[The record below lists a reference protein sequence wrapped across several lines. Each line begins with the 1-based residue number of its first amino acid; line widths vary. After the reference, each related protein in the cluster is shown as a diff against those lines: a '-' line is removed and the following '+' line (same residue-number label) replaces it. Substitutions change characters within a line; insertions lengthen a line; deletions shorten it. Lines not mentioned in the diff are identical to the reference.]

1 MWEGGARRRWMIS
14 SPTTC
19 HRGIASGSGS
29 GDGCSGTARRRRVV
43 TLQHPARGRQRSK
56 MPSAEASRRLV
67 EMLPHARPR
76 GLTSSWEAGILSP
89 NIDRGSSLS
98 ALRNKDNSAIA
109 KHGSSLPLSVEPVLC
124 RLNLEKIAT
133 TLNQLEQT
141 CASRGHGRLH
151 HALDCTDTPDFE
163 GTRHAK
169 STLPSPLYH
178 STAHHT
184 ADTVIAVDKPQ
195 GASGRVAS
203 LGDVECPVPPSPKS
217 PTLEAAGPM

>member
-133 TLNQLEQT
+133 TLNQLANPLCRLPALPRT
-141 CASRGHGRLH
+141 RRKRNASSRPSENPKKNPQKNRLCVSSVYFLRSPGQAPYVTVTEGRQ
-151 HALDCTDTPDFE
+151 AI
-163 GTRHAK
+163 
-169 STLPSPLYH
+169 PSSHP
-178 STAHHT
+178 
-184 ADTVIAVDKPQ
+184 KP
-195 GASGRVAS
+195 
-203 LGDVECPVPPSPKS
+203 C
-217 PTLEAAGPM
+217 